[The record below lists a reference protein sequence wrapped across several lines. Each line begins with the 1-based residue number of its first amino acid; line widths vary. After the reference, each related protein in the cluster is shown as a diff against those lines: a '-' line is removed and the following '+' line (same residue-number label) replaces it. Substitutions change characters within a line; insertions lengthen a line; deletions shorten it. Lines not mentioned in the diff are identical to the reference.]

1 MTEKKTSEELKQVEE
16 LASIIHDAY
25 QKACGEE
32 GYDVDYTK
40 YNELNEKDKII
51 NQKVAKSV
59 IDLTIQKLT
68 EKHEA
73 DTLRASVEIKRLKN
87 QINHICPQCD
97 KNLKIN
103 GGNKIAYYYCQ
114 DCLKDETELYPKEKN
129 QS

>member
-1 MTEKKTSEELKQVEE
+1 MTKDKELKQRVLDE
-16 LASIIHDAY
+16 ID
-25 QKACGEE
+25 
-32 GYDVDYTK
+32 DYLWVKTK
-40 YNELNEKDKII
+40 SRRFVGMEKII
-51 NQKVAKSV
+51 AKKA

-73 DTLRASVEIKRLKN
+73 DTLRASAEIKRLKN